1 MRILPLLHLFSCF
14 KKEPKLSELLLNKV
28 GMKKTKEKV
37 GNKIPQVNK
46 TYFYGS
52 LKILSPSSYFFS
64 EQILGTQ
71 ELILMFTNEF
81 KKIKIHYLYY
91 KN

>member
-14 KKEPKLSELLLNKV
+14 KKKPKLSELLLNKV
-28 GMKKTKEKV
+28 GMKMTKEKV
-37 GNKIPQVNK
+37 GNKIPQVYK

-64 EQILGTQ
+64 EQILGTL
-71 ELILMFTNEF
+71 EKILMFTNKF
-81 KKIKIHYLYY
+81 KR
-91 KN
+91 

>member
-1 MRILPLLHLFSCF
+1 
-14 KKEPKLSELLLNKV
+14 V

-37 GNKIPQVNK
+37 GNKIPQVYK

-64 EQILGTQ
+64 EQILGTL
-71 ELILMFTNEF
+71 EEILMFTKDKNILLVLLNLILL
-81 KKIKIHYLYY
+81 IKI
-91 KN
+91 N